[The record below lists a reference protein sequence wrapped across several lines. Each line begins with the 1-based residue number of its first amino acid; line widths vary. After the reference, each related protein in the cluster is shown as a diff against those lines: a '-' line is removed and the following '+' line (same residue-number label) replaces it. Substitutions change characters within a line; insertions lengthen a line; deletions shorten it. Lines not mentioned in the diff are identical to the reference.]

1 MMKRKT
7 AALIGAVVLAALG
20 YWGWQTYGRSDRTA
34 APATVAVARGSVS
47 QTVLATGQVEAK
59 QLVSVGGRVSGQIET
74 LAVVLGQDV
83 KKDDLIVQIDSN
95 DQENAVAQA
104 RANLANIAAQIS
116 ATTANLSKA
125 ELEYAR
131 QQKLARSDYSSQQT
145 LETAAADVEVY
156 KANIAALE
164 AQKSSAEINVKTAQ
178 TALSRTTIVAP
189 ISGTVVAVNVQQG
202 QTVNATQSAPTMV
215 KLADLDTVVIKAEI
229 SEADVVSLRPG
240 QHASFTIL
248 GAPNRRFSTTVRE
261 VEPAPSALKDSDTIS
276 TDSAIYYNAILELP
290 NEDRTLRIGM
300 TTQVTIT
307 LAEAK
312 DVLTVPAG
320 ALRRK
325 GRDYFVTVVG
335 PMGGL
340 TEQQVEV
347 GLNNKV
353 TAEIKAGLTEGQQV
367 VSAGQGAM
375 GPGQGAGQAGSASRR
390 IGPPM
395 GF

>member
-1 MMKRKT
+1 MKRKT

-34 APATVAVARGSVS
+34 APATVSVARGSVS

-375 GPGQGAGQAGSASRR
+375 GLGPGAGQAGSASRR

>member
-1 MMKRKT
+1 MKRKT

>member
-353 TAEIKAGLTEGQQV
+353 TAEIRAGLIEGQQV

-375 GPGQGAGQAGSASRR
+375 GPGPGAGQAGSASRR